1 MTTELRPYQSRD
13 VDSLEAELER
23 SEKGVLYVAPTGS
36 GKTVTFVDIVRRW
49 AERGR
54 HVNVEVHRREL
65 MKQASRA
72 LSAAGVPHGLIAP
85 EYGGLTTHLVHV
97 SSVDTLNAR
106 SDRLRHWLNSIDLY
120 VRDEAH
126 HSTADNRR
134 KLRELA
140 RRAKLLGPTAT
151 PYRADGAGLGD
162 EFDCFVSG
170 PSAGALVRLG
180 WLAPIRAYHPKVPLS
195 LKGVRK
201 QMGDWAKGE
210 LAAAMM
216 HNSITDPVVKFH
228 LERARG
234 RPTVVFCVSV
244 EHAAQVAERFR
255 VVGGLRAVAID
266 GSMRGK
272 GRTVDGDLVDQALAG
287 LASGTVDAVV
297 SCQLIDEGL
306 DVPRVA
312 CGVDLRPTLSTGRLL
327 QCIGRTRRIDEEFED
342 ALWIDAVG
350 NLRDHGMPDE
360 VRPWSLLAGVKNLE
374 RSVARPMTCQR
385 CRRIQAMAPS
395 CVECGVAFVQMPAA
409 PAQSDVPGTL
419 LSAQVRGA
427 SREMLLT
434 LPMPDLIRLCVTDAD
449 LRHVGQIRG
458 YKRGWA
464 EKQIELRAERRG
476 GGPSS
481 SGYGWWR
488 RRA

>member
-1 MTTELRPYQSRD
+1 MTTELRAYQKRD
-13 VDSLEAELER
+13 VVSIEAELER

-36 GKTVTFVDIVRRW
+36 GKTVTFVDVVRRW

-65 MKQASRA
+65 MKQASKE
-72 LSAAGVPHGLIAP
+72 LTQAGVPHGLIAP
-85 EYGGLTTHLVHV
+85 EHGLTTHLVHV

-106 SDRLRHWLNSIDLY
+106 SERLRHYLNSVDLY

-134 KLRELA
+134 KLRQLA

-162 EFDCFVSG
+162 EFDSYVAA
-170 PSAGALVRLG
+170 PDATTLVTLG
-180 WLAPIRAYHPKVPLS
+180 YLAPIRAYQPKVPLS

-201 QMGDWAKGE
+201 QMGDWARGE

-216 HNSITDPVVKFH
+216 HNSVTDPVVRFH
-228 LERARG
+228 VEHAAH
-234 RPTVVFCVSV
+234 RPTVVFCVNV
-244 EHAAQVAERFR
+244 EHAAQVAERWR
-255 VVGGLRAVAID
+255 VVGGLRAIAID

-272 GRTVDGDLVDQALAG
+272 QRTTDGDLVDQALLG
-287 LASGTVDAVV
+287 LATGEIDVVV

-312 CGVDLRPTLSTGRLL
+312 CGVDLRPTLSTGGLL
-327 QCIGRTRRIDEEFED
+327 QRIGRTRRPDGEFED
-342 ALWIDAVG
+342 AVWIDAVG

-374 RSVARPMTCQR
+374 RSVARPITCHR
-385 CRRIQAMAPS
+385 CRRIQALAPR
-395 CVECGVAFVQMPAA
+395 CIECDTPFVQMPAG
-409 PAQSDVPGTL
+409 PAQSDMPGNTL
-419 LSAQVRGA
+419 SPQVRSA
-427 SREMLLT
+427 SRAVILT
-434 LPMPDLIRLCVTDAD
+434 LPMPDLLKLCVTSGD
-449 LRHVGQIRG
+449 LRHVGQVRG

-464 EKQIELRAERRG
+464 EKQIELRD
-476 GGPSS
+476 
-481 SGYGWWR
+481 GYGSQPWR
-488 RRA
+488 RHA